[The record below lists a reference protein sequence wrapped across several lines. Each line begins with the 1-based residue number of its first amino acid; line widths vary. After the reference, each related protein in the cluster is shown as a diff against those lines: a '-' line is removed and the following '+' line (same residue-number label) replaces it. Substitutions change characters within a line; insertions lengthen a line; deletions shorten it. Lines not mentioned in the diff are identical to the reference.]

1 MAKLF
6 KTISL
11 EERYKDSIQGQRL
24 PIPTSV
30 KAKEGASLKLTPN
43 AVEKN
48 SAILKAII
56 KTPTTQI
63 PSLREFITAP
73 LASLAKPMANT
84 RFRSAI
90 SLRDRLSQ
98 INLGTTTYLPQFYLS
113 DTYANYI
120 KISPFGLFTHT
131 SNIQITYPNAVG
143 NQGGTDIKAYNPKIA
158 QGSVDLR
165 ILNYNSLVLQG
176 TVFSN
181 GVYSSLIN
189 TTVPIQNPN
198 QGPGTNPKYTKS
210 SDLIAPLQGL
220 GTNPQP
226 SRKVETLALLQGII
240 ISNNKAQSVINTTP
254 TAPEGAYPVIP
265 LIETTLTKP
274 AGAYTEDPKIRIK
287 LTPKEVSVF
296 IPKSIVIVPTV
307 EEVQQEIPNNTSNIL
322 PFGFI
327 PRFTSPTLKL
337 LRYELSRT
345 IAFFSP
351 IVAHGDSGLS
361 DTITKQGTSYFQD
374 KIKNTLSIGGSH
386 PGFKNDI
393 LKYLES
399 TDPGLASLIDVRDVV
414 DYTKIGRYKSGSV
427 EFKDQK
433 GSIDKSVGLD
443 NSESAPRSLGSYST
457 LTYDELVKKG
467 NSQVDLISNDFRE
480 ELANNRTW
488 SYKGGKKVKYIN
500 NKPPSKLIKEK
511 KTTEILSSPIT
522 GVPINDFVK
531 LEFGI
536 KVSKRSPADNNN
548 PNGKVI
554 SNQNYTTTF
563 KAFLTSFGDSFT
575 NTYSSKKFLNR
586 TTEIKAFEAS
596 GRQISLGFKVA
607 AFTQSDLNSLIGRL
621 QTLCQAAAVPGI
633 INGVLVGD
641 STFTLTLGKWCT
653 KVPVFIDSIKLD
665 VQTADYSWD
674 IEKGL
679 PHIIDVS
686 VSCTVDGAQGAN
698 YFAIANSLIG

>member
-165 ILNYNSLVLQG
+165 VLNYNSLVLQG

-226 SRKVETLALLQGII
+226 SKKVETLALLQGII
-240 ISNNKAQSVINTTP
+240 ISNNKAQSVINTTL

-361 DTITKQGTSYFQD
+361 DTITKQGSSYFQD

-393 LKYLES
+393 LKYLAES
-399 TDPGLASLIDVRDVV
+399 KDPGLASLIDVRDDV
-414 DYTKIGRYKSGSV
+414 DYTKIGVYKSGSV
-427 EFKDQK
+427 EFDKQK
-433 GSIDKSVGLD
+433 GSIDKNKGLD

-457 LTYDELVKKG
+457 LAYDELVKKG
-467 NSQVDLISNDFRE
+467 NSQVDLTSNDFRE
-480 ELANNRTW
+480 DLAKTRTW
-488 SYKGGKKVKYIN
+488 SYRGGKKVKYID
-500 NKPPSKLIKEK
+500 NKPPSQLLESKL
-511 KTTEILSSPIT
+511 TTETLSSPIT
-522 GVPINDFVK
+522 GVPTKDFVK
-531 LEFGI
+531 LEIG
-536 KVSKRSPADNNN
+536 VVVGGGKRAPFR
-548 PNGKVI
+548 
-554 SNQNYTTTF
+554 F
-563 KAFLTSFGDSFT
+563 KAFLTSFSDSFT
-575 NTYSSKKFLNR
+575 TSYAGKKFFNR
-586 TTEIKAFEAS
+586 PNEIKSFESA

-607 AFTQSDLNSLIGRL
+607 AFTQSDLNILYGRL
-621 QTLCQAAAVPGI
+621 QTICQVATIPGVIDGVAAGS
-633 INGVLVGD
+633 N
-641 STFTLTLGKWCT
+641 TFDLTIGTWCVQ
-653 KVPVFIDSIKLD
+653 VPVFIDSIKLD

-674 IEKGL
+674 IGKEV
-679 PHIIDVS
+679 PHLVDVS
-686 VSCTVDGAQGAN
+686 LSCTVDVAQGRQ
-698 YFAIANSLIG
+698 YLAILNKG

>member
-90 SLRDRLSQ
+90 SMRDRLSQ

-226 SRKVETLALLQGII
+226 SKKVETLALLQGII
-240 ISNNKAQSVINTTP
+240 ISNNKAQSVINTTL

-361 DTITKQGTSYFQD
+361 DTITKQGSSYFQD

-393 LKYLES
+393 LKYLAES
-399 TDPGLASLIDVRDVV
+399 KDPGLASLIDIRDDV
-414 DYTKIGRYKSGSV
+414 DYTKVGIYKSGSV
-427 EFKDQK
+427 EFEDQK
-433 GSIDKSVGLD
+433 RSIDAKSVGLD

-480 ELANNRTW
+480 ELTRTW
-488 SYKGGKKVKYIN
+488 SYRGGKKVKYID
-500 NKPPSKLIKEK
+500 NKPPSQLLESKL
-511 KTTEILSSPIT
+511 TTETLSSPIT
-522 GVPINDFVK
+522 GVPTKDFVK
-531 LEFGI
+531 LEIG
-536 KVSKRSPADNNN
+536 VVVGGGKRAPFR
-548 PNGKVI
+548 
-554 SNQNYTTTF
+554 F
-563 KAFLTSFGDSFT
+563 KAFLTSFSDSFT
-575 NTYSSKKFLNR
+575 TSYAGKKFFNR
-586 TTEIKAFEAS
+586 PNEIKSFESA

-607 AFTQSDLNSLIGRL
+607 AFTQSDLNILYGRL
-621 QTLCQAAAVPGI
+621 QTICQVATIPGVIDGVAAGS
-633 INGVLVGD
+633 N
-641 STFTLTLGKWCT
+641 TFDLTIGTWCVQ
-653 KVPVFIDSIKLD
+653 VPVFIDSIKLD

-674 IEKGL
+674 IGKEV
-679 PHIIDVS
+679 PHLVDVS
-686 VSCTVDGAQGAN
+686 LSCTVDVAQGRQ
-698 YFAIANSLIG
+698 YLAILNKG

>member
-226 SRKVETLALLQGII
+226 SKKVETLALLQGII
-240 ISNNKAQSVINTTP
+240 ISNNKAQSVINTTL

-361 DTITKQGTSYFQD
+361 DTITKQGSSYFQD

-393 LKYLES
+393 LKYLAES
-399 TDPGLASLIDVRDVV
+399 KDPGLASLIDIRDDV
-414 DYTKIGRYKSGSV
+414 DYTKVGIYKSGSV
-427 EFKDQK
+427 EFEDQK
-433 GSIDKSVGLD
+433 RSIDAKSVGLD

-480 ELANNRTW
+480 ELTRTW
-488 SYKGGKKVKYIN
+488 SYRGGKKVKYID
-500 NKPPSKLIKEK
+500 NKPPSQLLESKL
-511 KTTEILSSPIT
+511 TTETLSSPIT
-522 GVPINDFVK
+522 GVPTKDFVK
-531 LEFGI
+531 LEIG
-536 KVSKRSPADNNN
+536 VVVGGGKRAPFR
-548 PNGKVI
+548 
-554 SNQNYTTTF
+554 F
-563 KAFLTSFGDSFT
+563 KAFLTSFSDSFT
-575 NTYSSKKFLNR
+575 TSYAGKKFFNR
-586 TTEIKAFEAS
+586 PNEIKSFESA

-607 AFTQSDLNSLIGRL
+607 AFTQSDLNILYGRL
-621 QTLCQAAAVPGI
+621 QTICQVATIPGVIDGVAAGS
-633 INGVLVGD
+633 N
-641 STFTLTLGKWCT
+641 TFDLTIGTWCVQ
-653 KVPVFIDSIKLD
+653 VPVFIDSIKLD

-674 IEKGL
+674 IGKEV
-679 PHIIDVS
+679 PHLVDVS
-686 VSCTVDGAQGAN
+686 LSCTVDVAQGRQ
-698 YFAIANSLIG
+698 YLAILNKG

>member
-165 ILNYNSLVLQG
+165 VLNYNSLVLQG

-226 SRKVETLALLQGII
+226 SKKVETLALLQGII
-240 ISNNKAQSVINTTP
+240 ISNNKAQSVINTTL

-322 PFGFI
+322 PFSFI

-361 DTITKQGTSYFQD
+361 DTITKQGSSYFQD

-393 LKYLES
+393 LKYLAES
-399 TDPGLASLIDVRDVV
+399 KDPGLASLIDVRDDV
-414 DYTKIGRYKSGSV
+414 DYTKIGVYKSGSV
-427 EFKDQK
+427 EFDKQK
-433 GSIDKSVGLD
+433 GSIDKNKGLD

-457 LTYDELVKKG
+457 LAYDELVKKG
-467 NSQVDLISNDFRE
+467 NSQVDLTSNDFRE
-480 ELANNRTW
+480 DLAKTRTW
-488 SYKGGKKVKYIN
+488 SYRGGKKVKYID
-500 NKPPSKLIKEK
+500 NKPPSQLLESKL
-511 KTTEILSSPIT
+511 TTETLSSPIT
-522 GVPINDFVK
+522 GVPTKDFVK
-531 LEFGI
+531 LEIG
-536 KVSKRSPADNNN
+536 VVVGGGKRAPFR
-548 PNGKVI
+548 
-554 SNQNYTTTF
+554 F
-563 KAFLTSFGDSFT
+563 KAFLTSFSDSFT
-575 NTYSSKKFLNR
+575 TSYAGKKFFNR
-586 TTEIKAFEAS
+586 PNEIKSFESA

-607 AFTQSDLNSLIGRL
+607 AFTQSDLNILYGRL
-621 QTLCQAAAVPGI
+621 QTICQVATIPGVIDGVAAGS
-633 INGVLVGD
+633 N
-641 STFTLTLGKWCT
+641 TFDLTIGTWCVQ
-653 KVPVFIDSIKLD
+653 VPVFIDSIKLD

-674 IEKGL
+674 IGKEV
-679 PHIIDVS
+679 PHLVDVS
-686 VSCTVDGAQGAN
+686 LSCTVDVAQGRQ
-698 YFAIANSLIG
+698 YLAILNKG

>member
-240 ISNNKAQSVINTTP
+240 ISNNKAQSVINITL

-361 DTITKQGTSYFQD
+361 DTITKQGSSYFQD

-393 LKYLES
+393 LKYLAES
-399 TDPGLASLIDVRDVV
+399 KDPGLASLIDVRDDV
-414 DYTKIGRYKSGSV
+414 DYTKVGIYKSGSV

-433 GSIDKSVGLD
+433 RSIDTKSVGLD

-467 NSQVDLISNDFRE
+467 NSQVGLISNDFRE
-480 ELANNRTW
+480 ELTRTW

-500 NKPPSKLIKEK
+500 NKPPSKLIEEK
-511 KTTEILSSPIT
+511 KTTEILSSPTT
-522 GVPINDFVK
+522 GVPVNDFVK
-531 LEFGI
+531 LEIG
-536 KVSKRSPADNNN
+536 VVVGGGKRAPFR
-548 PNGKVI
+548 
-554 SNQNYTTTF
+554 F
-563 KAFLTSFGDSFT
+563 KAFLTSFSDSFT
-575 NTYSSKKFLNR
+575 TSYAGKKFFNR
-586 TTEIKAFEAS
+586 PNEIKSFESA

-607 AFTQSDLNSLIGRL
+607 AFTQSDLNILYGRL
-621 QTLCQAAAVPGI
+621 QTVCQVATIPGVIDGVAAGS
-633 INGVLVGD
+633 N
-641 STFTLTLGKWCT
+641 TFDLTLGTWCVQ
-653 KVPVFIDSIKLD
+653 VPVFIESIKLD
-665 VQTADYSWD
+665 LQTADYSWD
-674 IEKGL
+674 IEKEV

-686 VSCTVDGAQGAN
+686 LSCTVDVAQGRQ
-698 YFAIANSLIG
+698 YLAILNKG

>member
-165 ILNYNSLVLQG
+165 VLNYNSLVLQG

-226 SRKVETLALLQGII
+226 SKKVETLALLQGII
-240 ISNNKAQSVINTTP
+240 ISNNKAQSVINTTL

-322 PFGFI
+322 PFSFI

-361 DTITKQGTSYFQD
+361 DTITKQGSSYFQD

-393 LKYLES
+393 LKYLAES
-399 TDPGLASLIDVRDVV
+399 KDPGLASLIDVRDDV
-414 DYTKIGRYKSGSV
+414 DYTKIGVYKSGSV
-427 EFKDQK
+427 EFDKQK
-433 GSIDKSVGLD
+433 GSIDKNKGLD

-457 LTYDELVKKG
+457 LAYDELVKKG
-467 NSQVDLISNDFRE
+467 NSQVDLTSNDFRE
-480 ELANNRTW
+480 DLAKTRTW
-488 SYKGGKKVKYIN
+488 SYRGGKKVKYID
-500 NKPPSKLIKEK
+500 NKPPSQLLESKL
-511 KTTEILSSPIT
+511 TTETLSSPIT
-522 GVPINDFVK
+522 GVPTKDFVK
-531 LEFGI
+531 LEIG
-536 KVSKRSPADNNN
+536 VVVGGGKRAPFR
-548 PNGKVI
+548 
-554 SNQNYTTTF
+554 F
-563 KAFLTSFGDSFT
+563 KAFLTSFSDSFT
-575 NTYSSKKFLNR
+575 TSYAGKKFFNR
-586 TTEIKAFEAS
+586 PNEIKSFESA

-607 AFTQSDLNSLIGRL
+607 AFTQSDLNILYGRL
-621 QTLCQAAAVPGI
+621 QTICQVATIPGVI
-633 INGVLVGD
+633 DGV
-641 STFTLTLGKWCT
+641 
-653 KVPVFIDSIKLD
+653 
-665 VQTADYSWD
+665 
-674 IEKGL
+674 
-679 PHIIDVS
+679 
-686 VSCTVDGAQGAN
+686 AQD
-698 YFAIANSLIG
+698 LIHLI